1 MCINYHPY
9 EVSFIIIDYK
19 GGGVALAF
27 ENRETGRKLPHL
39 AGTIT
44 NLDTAEMNRTLVS
57 INSEL
62 KNGNAIYCMDTGD
75 LYLYD
80 EENQTLHLQKK
91 TIYEGNVFNTFR
103 YFVHA
108 TTYGFIE

>member
-1 MCINYHPY
+1 MNEEEINDDGFYM
-9 EVSFIIIDYK
+9 K
-19 GGGVALAF
+19 
-27 ENRETGRKLPHL
+27 
-39 AGTIT
+39 
-44 NLDTAEMNRTLVS
+44 